1 MTTSRTAAVLTV
13 LFVVGFFAFLLFR
26 AQGWKLPS
34 FAKPYLSGTARSAHA
49 PEDTVY
55 GMLDAARSGNTA
67 RYIDSFSGS
76 LQQQIQ
82 QTIRESGK
90 AQFSTY
96 LTNQSARFQSVAVS
110 ISDQR
115 SDREAQMRVEYV
127 YTNRNEVQLFHL
139 AKQAEGWK
147 ITGISSTDQIRT
159 LIPFGTA
166 VTDD

>member
-1 MTTSRTAAVLTV
+1 MKTSRTPAVLTA
-13 LFVVGFFAFLLFR
+13 LFVGGLLVFLFFR

-34 FAKPYLSGTARSAHA
+34 FARPYHTGTTRSAGA

-67 RYIDSFSGS
+67 QYIDSFSGP

-82 QTIRESGK
+82 QTIRESGRS
-90 AQFSTY
+90 QFSTY

-110 ISDQR
+110 TSDQR
-115 SDREAQMRVEYV
+115 SDLEAQMRVEYV
-127 YTNRNEVQLFHL
+127 YTNRNEVQLLHL
-139 AKQAEGWK
+139 VKEGDRWK
-147 ITGISSTDQIRT
+147 ITGISSSDQIRT

>member
-1 MTTSRTAAVLTV
+1 MKWSRLPAVLTA
-13 LFVVGFFAFLLFR
+13 LFVCGLFAFLCFR
-26 AQGWKLPS
+26 GQGWKLPS
-34 FAKPYLSGTARSAHA
+34 FAKPYLPGSSRSAST

-55 GMLDAARSGNTA
+55 DMLDAARSGNSA
-67 RYIDSFSGS
+67 QYLDSFSGP

-90 AQFSTY
+90 PQFATY
-96 LTNQSARFQSVAVS
+96 LASQSARFQSVAVS

-115 SDREAQMRVEYV
+115 SDLEARVRVEYI
-127 YTNRNEVQLFHL
+127 YTNKNEIQIFHL
-139 AKQAEGWK
+139 AKQAGRWK